1 MLSYGFSVGVIVK
14 FQMAIVNPTALAS
27 DNEVIDMLID
37 AVRLLVIKEN
47 VEPWPLPD
55 QKTSA
60 GKALGPLSVKWL
72 INLTDQSNSLTI

>member
-1 MLSYGFSVGVIVK
+1 MLSYGYSVGVIVK
-14 FQMAIVNPTALAS
+14 FQMAVVNPTALAS

-60 GKALGPLSVKWL
+60 GKLAQRLKM
-72 INLTDQSNSLTI
+72 Q